1 MNGITPFST
10 ELKSK
15 LVLPGCPLCRLA
27 REDDDRY
34 LRSLLREGLSSAGML
49 DRLALSGGFCGEHAW
64 GLQRMEEQKWHD
76 GLTNA
81 SYQRAVVAEM
91 LASLDDTPPSRRARS
106 RTRRAGSTAVCPAC
120 VQRVRAAQIRVSKV
134 AEALADGPTLE
145 LFTQR
150 REGFC
155 LPHYRDLSGEELPE
169 PTRRLLQELQRQQ
182 LRRLLDDLDGYIRKH
197 HWDVHEPRLPDE
209 ETSWKDAVA
218 MLSGQPCSPCHD
230 LSTSE

>member
-1 MNGITPFST
+1 MNGIAPFGA
-10 ELKSK
+10 ELRSK
-15 LVLPGCPLCRLA
+15 LALPGCPLCRLA
-27 REDDDRY
+27 REDDGRY
-34 LRSLLREGLSSAGML
+34 LRNLLREGLSSAGML
-49 DRLALSGGFCGEHAW
+49 DRLVLSGGFCREHAW
-64 GLQRMEEQKWHD
+64 NLQRMEEQEWRD

-81 SYQRAVVAEM
+81 SYQRVVVAET
-91 LASLDDTPPSRRARS
+91 LASFDTTSARRARS
-106 RTRRAGSTAVCPAC
+106 RARRSRPSAACPAC
-120 VQRVRAAQIRVSKV
+120 AQRVRAAEIAVSKV
-134 AEALADGPTLE
+134 AEALADRPTLE

-155 LPHYRDLSGEELPE
+155 LPHYRALSDEELPE
-169 PTRRLLQELQRQQ
+169 TTRRLLRELHRDQ

-197 HWDVHEPRLPDE
+197 HWDVHEPRLPGE